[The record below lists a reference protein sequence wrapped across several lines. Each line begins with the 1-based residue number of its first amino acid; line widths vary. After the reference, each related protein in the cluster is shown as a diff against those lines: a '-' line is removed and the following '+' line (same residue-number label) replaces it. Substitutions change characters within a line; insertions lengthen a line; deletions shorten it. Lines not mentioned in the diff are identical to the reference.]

1 MATKDAPVNNPM
13 IDPVTEEYRVIAPG
27 HTFKSV
33 TEEVSRIVLTSHT
46 PLGWFF
52 GFVLAG
58 SVAGV
63 LLTAVTWL
71 FLRGVGIWGIS
82 LPVAWGFAII
92 NFVWWIGIG
101 HAGTLISA
109 ILLLFKQGWRNSINR
124 FAEAMTIF
132 AVVCAGMFPLIH
144 VGRPWLGYWLFPY
157 PSTMNYWPQFRSPL
171 LWDVFAVST
180 YATISVVFWYIGMI
194 PDLGTLRDRAQSRFA
209 QFFYGLLAVGWRGS
223 VRHWVRYET
232 ASLLL
237 AGLAT
242 PLVLSVHSVISL
254 DFSVALLP
262 GWHTTIFPPYFV
274 AGAIYSGF
282 AMVLTL
288 AIPIRK
294 FYHLEDLITIRHID
308 NMGKVM
314 LATGM
319 IVAYGYST
327 EVFMSW
333 YSASHWEYFMMWN
346 RMFGPMGWSYWVL
359 ITCNIALPQL
369 MWLRKFRVNVGLM
382 FLMSLVVNT
391 GMWFERFVIVV
402 TSLTRDYLPSSWGTY
417 RATKWD
423 YMTFVGTLGLF
434 TFLFLL
440 FVRFLPMIPM
450 SELRMML
457 PQAKVKEVHG
467 EPLPPPH
474 RASSS
479 GTPVPEAGD

>member
-1 MATKDAPVNNPM
+1 MATNE
-13 IDPVTEEYRVIAPG
+13 ILTEDPGLDPATGEFRVIAPG
-27 HTFKSV
+27 FSFKSV
-33 TEEVSRIVLTSHT
+33 TAKISDIVLTPKTS
-46 PLGWFF
+46 LGWLLFF
-52 GFVLAG
+52 AIGGAVATLVL
-58 SVAGV
+58 V
-63 LLTAVTWL
+63 AVTWL
-71 FLRGVGIWGIS
+71 FLKGTGIWAIS
-82 LPVAWGFAII
+82 QPVAWGFAII

-109 ILLLFKQGWRNSINR
+109 ILLLFKQSWRNSINR

-157 PSTMNYWPQFRSPL
+157 PNTMNVWPQFRSPL

-180 YATISVVFWYIGMI
+180 YATISIVFWYVGMI
-194 PDLGTLRDRAQSRFA
+194 PDFGTLRDRAHSNFA
-209 QFFYGLLAVGWRGS
+209 KYIYGLVSLGWRGS
-223 VRHWVRYET
+223 VRHWMRYET

-242 PLVLSVHSVISL
+242 PLVLSVHTVISF
-254 DFSVALLP
+254 DFAVAVLP

-274 AGAIYSGF
+274 AGAVYSGF

-288 AIPIRK
+288 AIPLRK
-294 FYHLEDLITIRHID
+294 VYHLEGLVTERHID

-314 LATGM
+314 LATGS
-319 IVAYGYST
+319 IVAYGYGM

-333 YSASHWEYFMMWN
+333 YSASHWEAFMMWN

-359 ITCNIALPQL
+359 IFCNIAFPLTTL
-369 MWLRKFRVNVGLM
+369 WVRKLRTNISFM
-382 FLMSLVVNT
+382 FLISIIVNI

-402 TSLTRDYLPSSWGTY
+402 TSLYRDFLPSSWGTY

-423 YMTFVGTLGLF
+423 YMTYIGTMGLF
-434 TFLFLL
+434 TALFLL

-450 SELRMML
+450 NEIKMML
-457 PQAKVKEVHG
+457 PSAKLTAKAEKAVG
-467 EPLPPPH
+467 
-474 RASSS
+474 
-479 GTPVPEAGD
+479 AGD

>member
-1 MATKDAPVNNPM
+1 MATKPELPVS
-13 IDPVTEEYRVIAPG
+13 DPQLDPKTGEFRVIAPG
-27 HTFKSV
+27 YTFKSV
-33 TEEVSRIVLTSHT
+33 TDVISRIVLTPHT

-52 GFVLAG
+52 GFTLAG
-58 SVAGV
+58 SIC
-63 LLTAVTWL
+63 LILFTAVTWL
-71 FLRGVGIWGIS
+71 FLKGVGIWGLDI
-82 LPVAWGFAII
+82 PVGWGFAII

-109 ILLLFKQGWRNSINR
+109 ILLLFKQTWRNSISR

-157 PSTMNYWPQFRSPL
+157 PNSMDVWPQFRSPL

-180 YATISVVFWYIGMI
+180 YATISVVFWYIGMV
-194 PDLGTLRDRAQSRFA
+194 PDFGTMRDRATSKFA
-209 QFFYGLLAVGWRGS
+209 QYFFGILCLGWRGS
-223 VRHWVRYET
+223 VRHWMRYET

-242 PLVLSVHSVISL
+242 PLVLSVHTVISF
-254 DFSVALLP
+254 DFAVAVLP

-282 AMVLTL
+282 AMVITL

-294 FYHLEDLITIRHID
+294 FYHLEGLITIRHID

-314 LATGM
+314 LATGLV
-319 IVAYGYST
+319 VASGYS
-327 EVFMSW
+327 MGILIRL
-333 YSASHWEYFMMWN
+333 YSPSHWEAFMFWN
-346 RMFGPMGWSYWVL
+346 RVFGPMGWSYWVL
-359 ITCNIALPQL
+359 VTCNLAIPLTTLWSRKLRTNIA
-369 MWLRKFRVNVGLM
+369 FM
-382 FLMSLVVNT
+382 FFISIVVNT

-402 TSLTRDYLPSSWGTY
+402 TSLYRDFLPSSWGTY

-434 TFLFLL
+434 TTLFLL

-450 SELRMML
+450 NEIRMIL
-457 PQAKVKEVHG
+457 PQAKIKPKV
-467 EPLPPPH
+467 
-474 RASSS
+474 
-479 GTPVPEAGD
+479 TAGGGD

>member
-1 MATKDAPVNNPM
+1 MATKDAPVTNPM
-13 IDPVTEEYRVIAPG
+13 IDPVTGEYRVIAPG

-33 TEEVSRIVLTSHT
+33 TDKVSRIVLTSHT
-46 PLGWFF
+46 PLGWWF
-52 GFVLAG
+52 GFLLAG
-58 SVAGV
+58 SIVC
-63 LLTAVTWL
+63 LLTVCVSWL
-71 FLRGVGIWGIS
+71 FVKGVGIWAVTI
-82 LPVAWGFAII
+82 PVAWGFAIVE
-92 NFVWWIGIG
+92 FVWWIGIG

-132 AVVCAGMFPLIH
+132 AVMCAGMFPVLH
-144 VGRPWLGYWLFPY
+144 LGRPWLGYWLFPY
-157 PSTMNYWPQFRSPL
+157 PNSMNYWPQFRSPL
-171 LWDVFAVST
+171 MWDVFAVST
-180 YATISVVFWYIGMI
+180 YATISVVFWYMGMI
-194 PDLGTLRDRAQSRFA
+194 PDLATLRDRSQSKLG
-209 QFFYGLLAVGWRGS
+209 QFVYGLVSLGWRGS

-232 ASLLL
+232 ASILL

-254 DFSVALLP
+254 DFSVAFMP

-308 NMGKVM
+308 NCNKVM
-314 LATGM
+314 LATGL
-319 IVAYGYST
+319 IVAYGYSS

-346 RMFGPMGWSYWVL
+346 RMFGPMGWSYWTL

-369 MWLRKFRVNVGLM
+369 LWSRRLRKSIAFT
-382 FLMSLVVNT
+382 FIMSLIINT
-391 GMWFERFVIVV
+391 GMYFERFVIVV
-402 TSLTRDYLPSSWGTY
+402 TSLTRDFLPSSWGTY
-417 RATKWD
+417 RATRWD
-423 YMTFVGTLGLF
+423 YGTFLGTLGFF
-434 TFLFLL
+434 TFCFFLFI
-440 FVRFLPMIPM
+440 RFLPMIPM
-450 SELRMML
+450 SELRLML
-457 PQAKVKEVHG
+457 PGAKVREKHG
-467 EPLPPPH
+467 AH
-474 RASSS
+474 SS

>member
-1 MATKDAPVNNPM
+1 MATKDSPVNNPM
-13 IDPVTEEYRVIAPG
+13 LDPVTGEYRVIAPG

-33 TEEVSRIVLTSHT
+33 TETVSRIVLTSHT
-46 PLGWFF
+46 PLGWWF

-58 SVAGV
+58 GV
-63 LLTAVTWL
+63 VGILLTAVTWL
-71 FLRGVGIWGIS
+71 FLKGVGIWAITM
-82 LPVAWGFAII
+82 PVAWGFAII

-157 PSTMNYWPQFRSPL
+157 PSSMNYWPQFRSPL

-194 PDLGTLRDRAQSRFA
+194 PDLGTLRDRSQSKFA
-209 QFFYGLLAVGWRGS
+209 QFIYGLVSLGWRGS

-288 AIPIRK
+288 AIPIRR

-314 LATGM
+314 LATGL

-369 MWLRKFRVNVGLM
+369 MWLRKFRTSVGLM
-382 FLMSLVVNT
+382 FLMSLIVNT

-423 YMTFVGTLGLF
+423 YATFVGTLGLF
-434 TFLFLL
+434 TFLFFL

-450 SELRMML
+450 SELRLML
-457 PQAKVKEVHG
+457 PQAKVKEKHV
-467 EPLPPPH
+467 PL
-474 RASSS
+474 
-479 GTPVPEAGD
+479 PEAGD

>member
-1 MATKDAPVNNPM
+1 MV
-13 IDPVTEEYRVIAPG
+13 DPVTGEYRVIAPG

-46 PLGWFF
+46 PLGWWF
-52 GFVLAG
+52 GFL
-58 SVAGV
+58 VAGGIVGV
-63 LLTAVTWL
+63 LMTAVTWL
-71 FLRGVGIWGIS
+71 FLKGVGIWAITI
-82 LPVAWGFAII
+82 PVAWGFAII

-132 AVVCAGMFPLIH
+132 AVVCAGMFPVLH
-144 VGRPWLGYWLFPY
+144 LGRPWLGYWLFPY
-157 PSTMNYWPQFRSPL
+157 PSSMNYWPQFRSPL
-171 LWDVFAVST
+171 MWDVFAVST

-194 PDLGTLRDRAQSRFA
+194 PDLGTLRDRSTSKLG
-209 QFFYGLLAVGWRGS
+209 QFTYGLLAVGWRGS

-254 DFSVALLP
+254 DFSVALMP

-308 NMGKVM
+308 NMAKVM
-314 LATGM
+314 LATGL

-327 EVFMSW
+327 EIFMSW
-333 YSASHWEYFMMWN
+333 YSASHWEYFMMLV
-346 RMFGPMGWSYWVL
+346 S
-359 ITCNIALPQL
+359 CNIALPQL
-369 MWLRKFRVNVGLM
+369 MWLRRFRVNVGLM
-382 FLMSLVVNT
+382 FLMSIIVNT

-402 TSLTRDYLPSSWGTY
+402 TSMTRDYLPSSWGTY
-417 RATKWD
+417 RATRWD
-423 YMTFVGTLGLF
+423 YATFLGTLGLF
-434 TFLFLL
+434 TFLFFL
-440 FVRFLPMIPM
+440 FIRFLPMIPM
-450 SELRMML
+450 SELRLML
-457 PQAKVKEVHG
+457 PQAKVRERA
-467 EPLPPPH
+467 EPL
-474 RASSS
+474 
-479 GTPVPEAGD
+479 PEAGD

>member
-13 IDPVTEEYRVIAPG
+13 VDPVTGEYRVIAPG

-33 TEEVSRIVLTSHT
+33 TEKVSRIVLTSHT
-46 PLGWFF
+46 PLGWWF
-52 GFVLAG
+52 GLLLAG
-58 SVAGV
+58 SIVGV

-71 FLRGVGIWGIS
+71 FLKGVGIWAITV
-82 LPVAWGFAII
+82 PVAWGFAII

-194 PDLGTLRDRAQSRFA
+194 PDLGTMRDRSTSRA
-209 QFFYGLLAVGWRGS
+209 GQFVYGLLAVGWRGS

-254 DFSVALLP
+254 DFSVALMP

-288 AIPIRK
+288 AIPIRR

-308 NMGKVM
+308 NMAKVM
-314 LATGM
+314 LATGL

-327 EVFMSW
+327 EVFMAW

-382 FLMSLVVNT
+382 FLMSLIVNT

-423 YMTFVGTLGLF
+423 YATFFGTLGLF

-457 PQAKVKEVHG
+457 PQAKVREEA
-467 EPLPPPH
+467 EPL
-474 RASSS
+474 
-479 GTPVPEAGD
+479 PEAGD

>member
-13 IDPVTEEYRVIAPG
+13 VDPVTGEYRVIAPG

-33 TEEVSRIVLTSHT
+33 TEKVSRIVLTSHT
-46 PLGWFF
+46 PLGWWF
-52 GFVLAG
+52 GLLLAG
-58 SVAGV
+58 SIVGV

-71 FLRGVGIWGIS
+71 FLRGVGIWAITV
-82 LPVAWGFAII
+82 PVAWGFAII

-194 PDLGTLRDRAQSRFA
+194 PDLGTMRDRSTSRA
-209 QFFYGLLAVGWRGS
+209 GQFVYGLLAVGWRGS

-254 DFSVALLP
+254 DFSVALMP

-288 AIPIRK
+288 AIPIRR

-308 NMGKVM
+308 NMAKVM
-314 LATGM
+314 LATGL

-327 EVFMSW
+327 EVFMAW

-382 FLMSLVVNT
+382 FLMSLIVNT

-423 YMTFVGTLGLF
+423 YATFFGTLGLF

-457 PQAKVKEVHG
+457 PQAKVREEA
-467 EPLPPPH
+467 EPL
-474 RASSS
+474 
-479 GTPVPEAGD
+479 PEAGD

>member
-1 MATKDAPVNNPM
+1 MATKPELPVSDPQL
-13 IDPVTEEYRVIAPG
+13 DPVTGEFRVIAPG
-27 HTFKSV
+27 YTFKSV
-33 TEEVSRIVLTSHT
+33 TEVISRIVLTPHT
-46 PLGWFF
+46 PLGWFA
-52 GFVLAG
+52 GFMLGSTIILA
-58 SVAGV
+58 

-71 FLRGVGIWGIS
+71 FLKGVGIWGLDI
-82 LPVAWGFAII
+82 PVGWGFAII

-109 ILLLFKQGWRNSINR
+109 ILLLFKQQWRNSINR

-157 PSTMNYWPQFRSPL
+157 PNSMDVWPQFRSPL

-180 YATISVVFWYIGMI
+180 YATISVVFWYVGLV
-194 PDLGTLRDRAQSRFA
+194 PDFGTMRDRSKTKFGQYV
-209 QFFYGLLAVGWRGS
+209 YGMLSLGWRGS
-223 VRHWVRYET
+223 VRHWMRYET

-242 PLVLSVHSVISL
+242 PLVLSVHTVISF
-254 DFSVALLP
+254 DFAVAVLP

-282 AMVLTL
+282 AMVITL
-288 AIPIRK
+288 AVPIRK
-294 FYHLEDLITIRHID
+294 FYNLEGLITIRHID

-314 LATGM
+314 LATGL
-319 IVAYGYST
+319 IVAYGYSM
-327 EVFMSW
+327 EVFMAW

-369 MWLRKFRVNVGLM
+369 LWLRSVRMSPGKM
-382 FLMSLVVNT
+382 FIMSLIINT

-402 TSLTRDYLPSSWGTY
+402 TSLYRDFLPSSWGTY
-417 RATKWD
+417 RATRWD
-423 YMTFVGTLGLF
+423 YSTFIGTMGLF
-434 TFLFLL
+434 TALFFL

-450 SELRMML
+450 SEIRMML
-457 PQAKVKEVHG
+457 PQAKVHT
-467 EPLPPPH
+467 EPEAL
-474 RASSS
+474 
-479 GTPVPEAGD
+479 EAGD